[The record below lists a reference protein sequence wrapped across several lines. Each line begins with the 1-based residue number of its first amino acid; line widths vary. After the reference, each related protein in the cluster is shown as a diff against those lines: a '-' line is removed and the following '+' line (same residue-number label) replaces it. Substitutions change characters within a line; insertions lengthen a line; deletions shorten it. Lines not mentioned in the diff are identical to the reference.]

1 MRWLD
6 DITDAMYMNLGK
18 LGDSEGQGGLQCF
31 SPWVYKE
38 LDKTVRLNNNIF
50 KFTDS
55 SSALQIMLL
64 NTLIEAFVAVIFV
77 LNFVYYL
84 HFIFLCLYFLFFN
97 MFLLSIYRLLQWL
110 SSKESAYN
118 TEYEVSI
125 PGWGRSP
132 GEV

>member
-38 LDKTVRLNNNIF
+38 LDKTVRLNNIF

-55 SSALQIMLL
+55 SSAL
-64 NTLIEAFVAVIFV
+64 
-77 LNFVYYL
+77 
-84 HFIFLCLYFLFFN
+84 
-97 MFLLSIYRLLQWL
+97 
-110 SSKESAYN
+110 
-118 TEYEVSI
+118 
-125 PGWGRSP
+125 
-132 GEV
+132 

>member
-38 LDKTVRLNNNIF
+38 LDKTVRLNNIF

-64 NTLIEAFVAVIFV
+64 NTLIEAFVAVIFCSQ
-77 LNFVYYL
+77 LCLLFTFYISL
-84 HFIFLCLYFLFFN
+84 SILFIF
-97 MFLLSIYRLLQWL
+97 
-110 SSKESAYN
+110 
-118 TEYEVSI
+118 
-125 PGWGRSP
+125 
-132 GEV
+132 